1 MIIFLTSFFK
11 ENEMDKSPEIKK
23 KLILA
28 HKILSNYGA
37 FELNLGHVS
46 VRLPE
51 SDRYMIIGHIHHIGK
66 TFENLEPEHLTVM
79 DGMGEIVEGELKPPG
94 ERFIHTEIY
103 KKRPEV
109 QSIAHAHPRTTVA
122 FSVSGTDI
130 LPIGHRGTIFAPKVQ
145 ILDNPGQID
154 NPKLGQEVASVIG
167 KTPAVI
173 LAGHGAV
180 CVGNSIEESVAVM
193 IALEDTANLQLCAS
207 IVGTP
212 RPIEA
217 VHLEKGM
224 THGIEFSEFVEC
236 TWATYRAQVN
246 E

>member
-1 MIIFLTSFFK
+1 MNKSLET
-11 ENEMDKSPEIKK
+11 EN

-51 SDRYMIIGHIHHIGK
+51 PDRYLIIGHIHHLGK
-66 TFENLEPEHLTVM
+66 TFEDLEPGHLTIM
-79 DGMGEIVEGELKPPG
+79 DGMGNVVAGELKPPG

-109 QSIAHAHPRTTVA
+109 QSVAHAHPHITVA

-130 LPIGHRGTIFAPKVQ
+130 LPIGHRGTIFAPKVR
-145 ILDNPGQID
+145 ILENPGQID
-154 NPKLGQEVASVIG
+154 NPKLGQEVVAAIG
-167 KTPAVI
+167 EAPAAV

-180 CVGNSIEESVAVM
+180 CVGGSIEESVAVM
-193 IALEDTANLQLCAS
+193 IALEDTAKLQLCANM
-207 IVGTP
+207 VGTP
-212 RPIEA
+212 QPIETE
-217 VHLEKGM
+217 HLENGM

-236 TWATYRAQVN
+236 TWATYSARVKN
-246 E
+246 SNH